1 MECENFVKI
10 INNFVNDIDTSF
22 PEFEIKNISPYN
34 DLMDE
39 NNINLIEE
47 HCKKVYPEKFF
58 DILYQN
64 EKIFNEDIELLE
76 HINFKVIWESNI
88 SDETKKVIWKYLQ
101 IILFHVIKQVNDPSK
116 LGSSAQLFEF
126 IDNDDF
132 KEKILDIFSEFS
144 VLFNKD
150 TSNNGLFG
158 DMSNNPLFGDMS
170 NNPLF
175 GDMSN
180 NPLFGD
186 MSNNPLFGDMSN
198 NPLFGDMSGNFDAN
212 EIHKHIFKLLDGNIG
227 KLAKELAED
236 TLKDLLDEL
245 DCDKSD
251 QKALFEALIKN
262 PTKLIKIMKTLSEK
276 IENKI
281 KKGEVNQ
288 DELIME
294 AAEMMKNMKNMPGME
309 EMLKKVAK
317 QQGGGGAKGKAPSMD
332 SIEANLQ
339 NKLKAS
345 KQRARMLEK
354 LNKKKEGEQAGNREN
369 NEVGDDVGEL
379 GLGNHTIE
387 EIMKSFCEELE
398 KPKESV
404 SVSGKAKGKKKGKKK
419 K

>member
-10 INNFVNDIDTSF
+10 INNFVNDIEISF

-34 DLMDE
+34 DLTDE
-39 NNINLIEE
+39 SNINSIEE
-47 HCKKVYPEKFF
+47 YCKKVYPEKFF

-88 SDETKKVIWKYLQ
+88 SDDTKKVIWKYLQ
-101 IILFHVIKQVNDPSK
+101 IILFHTIKQINDPSR
-116 LGSSAQLFEF
+116 LGNNAQLFEF

-150 TSNNGLFG
+150 TSSNPLFG
-158 DMSNNPLFGDMS
+158 DMSGNNPLFGDMS
-170 NNPLF
+170 GNNPLF
-175 GDMSN
+175 GDMS
-180 NPLFGD
+180 G
-186 MSNNPLFGDMSN
+186 NNPLFGDMSN

-339 NKLKAS
+339 SRLKAS
-345 KQRARMLEK
+345 QQRARMLEK
-354 LNKKKEGEQAGNREN
+354 LNKKKEGEGVINTEN
-369 NEVGDDVGEL
+369 NEVGGDVGEL
-379 GLGNHTIE
+379 GLGNHTID
-387 EIMKSFCEELE
+387 EIMKSFYEEFE
-398 KPKESV
+398 KPKENV
-404 SVSGKAKGKKKGKKK
+404 NVSGNAKKKGKKK
-419 K
+419 KK

>member
-1 MECENFVKI
+1 MEGENFVRVLD
-10 INNFVNDIDTSF
+10 NFITDIDNSF
-22 PEFEIKNISPYN
+22 PEFDIKNTVPYN
-34 DLMDE
+34 DLEDE
-39 NNINLIEE
+39 NNILLIEE

-64 EKIFNEDIELLE
+64 EKIFDEDIELLE
-76 HINFKVIWESNI
+76 HINFKLIWQSNI
-88 SDETKKVIWKYLQ
+88 SEETKKVIWKYLQ

-116 LGSSAQLFEF
+116 LGNSAQLFEF

-132 KEKILDIFSEFS
+132 KDKILNIFSEFS

-150 TSNNGLFG
+150 TSNNSLFG
-158 DMSNNPLFGDMS
+158 DI
-170 NNPLF
+170 
-175 GDMSN
+175 SN

-198 NPLFGDMSGNFDAN
+198 NPLFGDMSGNKFFEDMSGNFDAD

-245 DCDKSD
+245 DCDKND
-251 QKALFEALIKN
+251 QKAIFEALIKDPN
-262 PTKLIKIMKTLSEK
+262 KLIKIMKKLSEK
-276 IENKI
+276 IEGKI
-281 KKGEVNQ
+281 KSGEVNQ

-309 EMLKKVAK
+309 DMLKKVAK

-339 NKLKAS
+339 SKLKAS

-354 LNKKKEGEQAGNREN
+354 LNKKKEEDEIVDLKSIEMKENKEEENELGNRS
-369 NEVGDDVGEL
+369 
-379 GLGNHTIE
+379 IE
-387 EIMKSFCEELE
+387 EILKSFSEDTETE
-398 KPKESV
+398 KPKVKS
-404 SVSGKAKGKKKGKKK
+404 KGKGKGKKK
-419 K
+419 KN

>member
-1 MECENFVKI
+1 MEGENFVRVLD
-10 INNFVNDIDTSF
+10 NFITDIDNSF
-22 PEFEIKNISPYN
+22 PEFDIKNMVPYN
-34 DLMDE
+34 DLEDE
-39 NNINLIEE
+39 NNILLIEE
-47 HCKKVYPEKFF
+47 HCKKIYPEKFF

-64 EKIFNEDIELLE
+64 EKIFDEDIELLE
-76 HINFKVIWESNI
+76 HINFKLIWKSNI
-88 SDETKKVIWKYLQ
+88 SEETKKVLWKYLQ

-116 LGSSAQLFEF
+116 LGNSAQLFDF

-132 KEKILDIFSEFS
+132 KDKILNIFSEFS

-150 TSNNGLFG
+150 TSNN
-158 DMSNNPLFGDMS
+158 PLFGDTS

-198 NPLFGDMSGNFDAN
+198 NPLFGDMSGNKFFEDMSGNFDAD

-245 DCDKSD
+245 DCDKND
-251 QKALFEALIKN
+251 QKALFEALIKDPN
-262 PTKLIKIMKTLSEK
+262 KLIKIMKKLSEK
-276 IENKI
+276 IESKI
-281 KKGEVNQ
+281 KSGEVNQ

-309 EMLKKVAK
+309 DMLKKVAK
-317 QQGGGGAKGKAPSMD
+317 QQCGGGAKGKAPSMD
-332 SIEANLQ
+332 SIEANIQ

-354 LNKKKEGEQAGNREN
+354 LNKKKEADGVVDLKSIKMTEN
-369 NEVGDDVGEL
+369 KEAENEMGSR
-379 GLGNHTIE
+379 TIE
-387 EIMKSFCEELE
+387 EILKSFSEDTETE
-398 KPKESV
+398 KPKVKS
-404 SVSGKAKGKKKGKKK
+404 KAKGKGKKK
-419 K
+419 KH

>member
-1 MECENFVKI
+1 MEGENFVRVLD
-10 INNFVNDIDTSF
+10 NFITDIDNSF
-22 PEFEIKNISPYN
+22 PEFDIKNMVPYN
-34 DLMDE
+34 NLEDE
-39 NNINLIEE
+39 NNILLIEE

-64 EKIFNEDIELLE
+64 EKIFDEDIELLE
-76 HINFKVIWESNI
+76 HINFKLIWQSNI
-88 SDETKKVIWKYLQ
+88 SEETKKVIWKYLQ

-116 LGSSAQLFEF
+116 LGNSAQLFEF

-132 KEKILDIFSEFS
+132 KEKILNIFNEFS

-150 TSNNGLFG
+150 ISNNSAFG

-170 NNPLF
+170 NNPFF
-175 GDMSN
+175 GDMSGN
-180 NPLFGD
+180 KF
-186 MSNNPLFGDMSN
+186 FE
-198 NPLFGDMSGNFDAN
+198 DMSGNFDAN

-245 DCDKSD
+245 DCDKND
-251 QKALFEALIKN
+251 QKALFEALIKDPN
-262 PTKLIKIMKTLSEK
+262 KLIKIMKKLSEK
-276 IENKI
+276 IEGKI
-281 KKGEVNQ
+281 KSGEVNQ

-309 EMLKKVAK
+309 DMLKKVAK

-339 NKLKAS
+339 SKLKAS

-354 LNKKKEGEQAGNREN
+354 LNKKKEESGVVDLKSIEMKEN
-369 NEVGDDVGEL
+369 KEGGAEMDSR
-379 GLGNHTIE
+379 TIE
-387 EIMKSFCEELE
+387 EILKSFSEDTEKEKE
-398 KPKESV
+398 KPKVKS
-404 SVSGKAKGKKKGKKK
+404 KGKGKGKKK
-419 K
+419 KN

>member
-10 INNFVNDIDTSF
+10 INNFVADIDTSF
-22 PEFEIKNISPYN
+22 PEFKINSIPPYN
-34 DLMDE
+34 DLTNE
-39 NNINLIEE
+39 SNINLIEE
-47 HCKKVYPEKFF
+47 YCKKVYPGKFF

-76 HINFKVIWESNI
+76 HINFKLIWESNI
-88 SDETKKVIWKYLQ
+88 SDDTKKVIWKYLQ
-101 IILFHVIKQVNDPSK
+101 IILFHVIKQINDPSK
-116 LGSSAQLFEF
+116 LGNNAQLFEF

-150 TSNNGLFG
+150 TSSNGLFG
-158 DMSNNPLFGDMS
+158 DMSSNPLFGDMS

-175 GDMSN
+175 GDMSS

-186 MSNNPLFGDMSN
+186 MSS

-245 DCDKSD
+245 DCDKND
-251 QKALFEALIKN
+251 QKALFEELIKN

-317 QQGGGGAKGKAPSMD
+317 QQGGGGGKGKAPSMD

-339 NKLKAS
+339 SRLKAS

-354 LNKKKEGEQAGNREN
+354 LNKKKEGVNEEN
-369 NEVGDDVGEL
+369 TEMSDVGEL
-379 GLGNHTIE
+379 GLGNNTIE
-387 EIMKSFCEELE
+387 EIMRSFCEESE
-398 KPKESV
+398 KPKET
-404 SVSGKAKGKKKGKKK
+404 VSGSGKVKGKRKGKKK

>member
-10 INNFVNDIDTSF
+10 INNFVNDIEISF
-22 PEFEIKNISPYN
+22 PEFEIKSISPYN
-34 DLMDE
+34 DLTDE
-39 NNINLIEE
+39 SNINSIEE
-47 HCKKVYPEKFF
+47 YCKKVYPEKFF

-88 SDETKKVIWKYLQ
+88 SDDTKKVIWKYLQ
-101 IILFHVIKQVNDPSK
+101 IILFHTIKQINDPSR
-116 LGSSAQLFEF
+116 LGNNAQLFEF

-150 TSNNGLFG
+150 TSSNPLFG
-158 DMSNNPLFGDMS
+158 DMSGNNPLFGDMS
-170 NNPLF
+170 
-175 GDMSN
+175 G
-180 NPLFGD
+180 
-186 MSNNPLFGDMSN
+186 NNPLFGDMSN

-339 NKLKAS
+339 SRLKAS
-345 KQRARMLEK
+345 QQRARMLEK
-354 LNKKKEGEQAGNREN
+354 LNKKKEGEGVINTEN
-369 NEVGDDVGEL
+369 NEVGGDVGEL
-379 GLGNHTIE
+379 GLGNHTID
-387 EIMKSFCEELE
+387 EIMKSFYEEFE
-398 KPKESV
+398 KPKENV
-404 SVSGKAKGKKKGKKK
+404 NVSGNAKKKGKKK
-419 K
+419 KK

>member
-10 INNFVNDIDTSF
+10 INNFVNDIEISF
-22 PEFEIKNISPYN
+22 PEFEIKSISPYN
-34 DLMDE
+34 DLTDE
-39 NNINLIEE
+39 SNINSIEE
-47 HCKKVYPEKFF
+47 YCKKVYPEKFF

-88 SDETKKVIWKYLQ
+88 SDDTKKVIWKYLQ
-101 IILFHVIKQVNDPSK
+101 IILFHTIKQINDPSR
-116 LGSSAQLFEF
+116 LGNNAQLFEF

-150 TSNNGLFG
+150 TSSNPLFG
-158 DMSNNPLFGDMS
+158 DMSGNNPLFGDMS
-170 NNPLF
+170 GNGLF
-175 GDMSN
+175 GDMSGN
-180 NPLFGD
+180 G
-186 MSNNPLFGDMSN
+186 
-198 NPLFGDMSGNFDAN
+198 LFGDMSGNFDAN

-339 NKLKAS
+339 SRLKAS
-345 KQRARMLEK
+345 QQRARMLEK
-354 LNKKKEGEQAGNREN
+354 LNKKKEGEGVINTEN
-369 NEVGDDVGEL
+369 NEVGGDVGEL
-379 GLGNHTIE
+379 GLGNHTID
-387 EIMKSFCEELE
+387 EIMKSFYEEFE
-398 KPKESV
+398 KPKENV
-404 SVSGKAKGKKKGKKK
+404 NVSGNAKKKGKKK
-419 K
+419 KK

>member
-1 MECENFVKI
+1 MEGENFVRVLD
-10 INNFVNDIDTSF
+10 NFITDIDNSF
-22 PEFEIKNISPYN
+22 PEFDIKNTVPYN
-34 DLMDE
+34 DLEDE
-39 NNINLIEE
+39 NNILLIEE

-64 EKIFNEDIELLE
+64 EKIFDEDIELLE
-76 HINFKVIWESNI
+76 HINFKLIWQSNI
-88 SDETKKVIWKYLQ
+88 SEETKKVIWKYLQ

-116 LGSSAQLFEF
+116 LGNNAQLFEF

-132 KEKILDIFSEFS
+132 KDKILNIFSEFS

-150 TSNNGLFG
+150 ISNNSLFG
-158 DMSNNPLFGDMS
+158 DI
-170 NNPLF
+170 
-175 GDMSN
+175 SN

-198 NPLFGDMSGNFDAN
+198 NPLFGDMSGNKFFEDMSGNFDAD

-245 DCDKSD
+245 DCDKND
-251 QKALFEALIKN
+251 QKAIFEALIKDPN
-262 PTKLIKIMKTLSEK
+262 KLIKIMKKLSEK
-276 IENKI
+276 IEGKI
-281 KKGEVNQ
+281 KSGEVNQ

-309 EMLKKVAK
+309 DMLKKVAK

-339 NKLKAS
+339 SKLKAS

-354 LNKKKEGEQAGNREN
+354 LNKKKEEDGLIDLKSIEMKENKEEENEMGNR
-369 NEVGDDVGEL
+369 
-379 GLGNHTIE
+379 TIE
-387 EIMKSFCEELE
+387 EILKSFSEDTETE
-398 KPKESV
+398 KPKVKS
-404 SVSGKAKGKKKGKKK
+404 KGKGKGKKK
-419 K
+419 KN